1 MGHSQKRGC
10 LLLCSTALVVLL
22 LGSGCSG
29 ITPDGK
35 LRNNREEGPQGG
47 IFSGPGGEFVIITPS
62 PVTAGEKT
70 PEEDGEAEKT
80 PE

>member
-1 MGHSQKRGC
+1 MCLYQKRGRR
-10 LLLCSTALVVLL
+10 LLRLIAIVVVL

-47 IFSGPGGEFVIITPS
+47 IFSGPGGEFVIVDPA
-62 PVTAGEKT
+62 PPTAGDKT
-70 PEEDGEAEKT
+70 PEEGGEAVKSSE
-80 PE
+80 

>member
-1 MGHSQKRGC
+1 MCLYQKRGRR
-10 LLLCSTALVVLL
+10 LLRLIAIVVVL

-35 LRNNREEGPQGG
+35 LRNNREEGPESG
-47 IFSGPGGEFVIITPS
+47 IFSGPGGEFVIIAPAS
-62 PVTAGEKT
+62 PTVGEKT
-70 PEEDGEAEKT
+70 VEEDGEAAKS